1 MAQIIELV
9 AKDSKTV
16 IITIFCRFQKLEKR
30 LNMLVETWC
39 VFLNSQMEF
48 LRLKGK
54 GQIRIELYHVWAW

>member
-16 IITIFCRFQKLEKR
+16 IIMIFCRFQKLEKR

-39 VFLNSQMEF
+39 VFLNCQMEL
-48 LRLKGK
+48 LRLK
-54 GQIRIELYHVWAW
+54 

>member
-48 LRLKGK
+48 LRLK
-54 GQIRIELYHVWAW
+54 